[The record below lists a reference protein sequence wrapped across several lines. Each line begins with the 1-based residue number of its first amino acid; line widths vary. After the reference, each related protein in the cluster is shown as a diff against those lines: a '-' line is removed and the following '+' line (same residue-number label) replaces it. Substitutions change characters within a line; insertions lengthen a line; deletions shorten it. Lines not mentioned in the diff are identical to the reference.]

1 MKDENHE
8 NHENDFAN
16 NTPDAVPVRDVGLW
30 FTCRWDCGCGSEV
43 PHGFQIGQRVSVD
56 RWCCP
61 DGHEGE
67 LPVPEPERYHGTI
80 KRFGAQLAMIYID
93 KDGGGVGVVHWDDCK
108 VIK

>member
-1 MKDENHE
+1 MKDDNY
-8 NHENDFAN
+8 ENDFAN
-16 NTPDAVPVRDVGLW
+16 NNPTEDTPVRDVGSAVA
-30 FTCRWDCGCGSEV
+30 FPATGEPQTDV
-43 PHGFQIGQRVSVD
+43 PHGFQIGDRVWVD
-56 RWCCP
+56 RRCCP